1 MKPAITQIECLGAIG
16 NQVEDFI
23 DKHELLHVAIEQTIY
38 VQNFQTA
45 QILGAARGAAIAVA
59 SMRGLPVFEYAPL
72 RIKQAVAGVA
82 RTRRSVDRN
91 VSALMSMANIPSRGE
106 YERVHARLNAVQN
119 SIRNLSRRLDDLNR
133 QIEGAQKTKGAR
145 KAPARKSKAKTGSAK
160 SAKPKTAKSR
170 SSKSKSG
177 KTTRSASAA
186 GATKAKP
193 KAKTKAKR
201 R

>member
-1 MKPAITQIECLGAIG
+1 MTAMLGTSKNSQAEGLEKMVSEWMSQLGDRIG
-16 NQVEDFI
+16 ADRMVD
-23 DKHELLHVAIEQTIY
+23 VVT
-38 VQNFQTA
+38 
-45 QILGAARGAAIAVA
+45 GA
-59 SMRGLPVFEYAPL
+59 M
-72 RIKQAVAGVA
+72 AGVA

-133 QIEGAQKTKGAR
+133 QIEGAQKTQGAR
-145 KAPARKSKAKTGSAK
+145 KAPARKSKAKTVSANSAK
-160 SAKPKTAKSR
+160 SNSVKSKPARSKSV
-170 SSKSKSG
+170 KSKSG

-186 GATKAKP
+186 SAKTAKPKARAKP
-193 KAKTKAKR
+193 KAKAKTKSKR